1 MERIDAANAAEAG
14 PNEATVYV
22 MSDVKR
28 DGARSKLVRAELR
41 RLYADSRELREDS
54 CRLKAG

>member
-1 MERIDAANAAEAG
+1 MERIDAADAAEAG
-14 PNEATVYV
+14 ADEATVYV
-22 MSDVKR
+22 MSDVKH
-28 DGARSKLVRAELR
+28 DGSRSKLVRAELR